1 MDEELQRKIEEA
13 RAAGYSDE
21 EINQYVQSLNQPPS
35 TTQPS
40 TFADGTPVV
49 PQNEPMS
56 RTEEYKGMAETALL
70 PLGKALTTGA
80 ELYAGKKLVFDPL
93 VDAVRG
99 RGPAGPSGPVMPS
112 PANQPS
118 VSAPKNPI
126 AMEPMRPVAPAPE
139 PFFSEKFDEAMK
151 KPPKGPIRTA
161 VDRGAEYASKIRELA
176 AQKAMQAAPLVRAG
190 AGIAAA
196 VTPGNVGQNYNV
208 PQAGPLRGSE
218 INPETRRPWTPEE
231 LARYNQQFNR

>member
-13 RAAGYSDE
+13 RQAGYSDE
-21 EINQYVQSLNQPPS
+21 EINQYIQSLNQPPS
-35 TTQPS
+35 TTQPG
-40 TFADGTPVV
+40 TFTDGTPVV
-49 PQNEPMS
+49 PANPPMNRS
-56 RTEEYKGMAETALL
+56 EEYIGLGEGIA
-70 PLGKALTTGA
+70 GKALETGA
-80 ELYAGKKLVFDPL
+80 ELYAGKKLILDPL
-93 VDAVRG
+93 VSAVRG
-99 RGPAGPSGPVMPS
+99 RGPAGPVMPS

-139 PFFSEKFDEAMK
+139 PMLNPTWDKALKAE
-151 KPPKGPIRTA
+151 PKSPSMIS
-161 VDRGAEYASKIRELA
+161 RGAEYASKIRELA

-208 PQAGPLRGSE
+208 PQTGPLRGSE
-218 INPETRRPWTPEE
+218 INPATRRPWTPEE